1 MASSQIV
8 EQSYQLAKSV
18 VILVQQIQNDRREF
32 LMSKQLLRCGTS
44 VGANISEA
52 QSAESRSDFIHKLS
66 VSLKEARETSFWLR
80 LMFDTN
86 YISDK
91 HFNDLHGQTDA
102 VIRML
107 TKSIL
112 TMKNK

>member
-18 VILVQQIQNDRREF
+18 VSLVQQIQNDRREF
-32 LMSKQLLRCGTS
+32 VMSKQLLRCGTS

-91 HFNDLHGQTDA
+91 HFNDLYGQTDA